1 MWLFN
6 IVYMSQAPHPYNF
19 SKREWHFMN
28 SSTVFFYQMFLHGT
42 RYLST
47 QRLNV
52 PLSAPLVARIPPFSS
67 PINLGGFLKVVEEV
81 SQLTKTLVISG
92 TCPLIGF
99 GKIDSSAT
107 HLELSVPPHESLK
120 GNLSEVNGLIS
131 VEVRIFGHF
140 FGQADSLLAQ
150 PADSE
155 CGAQPGDSYMLQMV
169 SGGEDESLFEGTL
182 PAVVS
187 TWESLKFCYC
197 EAPGCH
203 KIGRHCQDAGVFS
216 WRIPSSSTNLQEFC
230 ATCILTNSEEARY
243 FLKKHD

>member
-1 MWLFN
+1 MQFQQKGMEFL
-6 IVYMSQAPHPYNF
+6 
-19 SKREWHFMN
+19 MN
-28 SSTVFFYQMFLHGT
+28 SSTVFFYQMFSPWYGT

-81 SQLTKTLVISG
+81 SQLTETLVISG
-92 TCPLIGF
+92 TCPRIGF

-107 HLELSVPPHESLK
+107 HLELSVPPRESLK
-120 GNLSEVNGLIS
+120 RNLSEVNRLIS
-131 VEVRIFGHF
+131 VEVRIFGQF

-155 CGAQPGDSYMLQMV
+155 CGGAQPGDSYMLQMV
-169 SGGEDESLFEGTL
+169 TVTGGEDESLFEGTF

-230 ATCILTNSEEARY
+230 GTCILTNSEEAR
-243 FLKKHD
+243 FFSPKNMTDH